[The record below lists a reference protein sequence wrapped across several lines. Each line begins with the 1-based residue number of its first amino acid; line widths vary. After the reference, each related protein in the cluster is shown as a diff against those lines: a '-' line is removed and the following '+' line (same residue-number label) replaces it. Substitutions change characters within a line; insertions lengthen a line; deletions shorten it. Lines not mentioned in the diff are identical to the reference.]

1 MRTFV
6 GKFLKNISMARLEAS
21 RIINFEQ
28 IGDVTFVASAAAR
41 NIRISVKPFEGVR
54 VTVPRREALQA
65 AMDFVRRKADWIRQA
80 QSKIAQQE
88 GTHTV
93 FTPEVQFATANRQL
107 RLFPCNALNFRVHTT
122 KEELQI
128 FYPES
133 VDLLSAPVQEVIR
146 TIIIERLRREAK
158 EYLPECT
165 AQLAEQHGFRYKG
178 VTVKNIS
185 SRWGSC
191 STNNHINLNIHLMR
205 LPEHLRDYV
214 VLHELVHTVHKNH
227 GQGFWDCLDQH
238 TDGKAKQLAGEVKRY
253 HASWF

>member
-1 MRTFV
+1 M
-6 GKFLKNISMARLEAS
+6 GQSESS
-21 RIINFEQ
+21 RVINFEQ
-28 IGDVTFVASAAAR
+28 IGDVTFVASATAR

-54 VTVPRREALQA
+54 VTVPRREALQT
-65 AMDFVRRKADWIRQA
+65 AMDFVKRKADWIRKA

-88 GTHTV
+88 GTYTV
-93 FTPEVQFATANRQL
+93 FTPETQFATATRHL
-107 RLFPCNALNFRVHTT
+107 RLFPCNALKFRVQTT

-133 VDLLSAPVQEVIR
+133 VDLRSAPVQEIIR
-146 TIIIERLRREAK
+146 TIIIERLRKEAK
-158 EYLPECT
+158 EHLPERT

-178 VTVKNIS
+178 VTVKNTS

-191 STNNHINLNIHLMR
+191 SAYNHINLNIHLMR
-205 LPEHLRDYV
+205 LPEHLQDYV

-227 GQGFWDCLDQH
+227 GQGFWACLNQH
-238 TDGKAKQLAGEVKRY
+238 TDGKAKQLADEVKRY

>member
-1 MRTFV
+1 
-6 GKFLKNISMARLEAS
+6 LEAS
-21 RIINFEQ
+21 QIIHFEQ

-54 VTVPRREALQA
+54 VTVPRREALQT
-65 AMDFVRRKADWIRQA
+65 AMDFVKSKANWIRRAQA
-80 QSKIAQQE
+80 KIAQQE
-88 GTHTV
+88 GTYTV
-93 FTPEVQFATANRQL
+93 FTPETLFSTATRVM
-107 RLFPCNALNFRVHTT
+107 RLFPCNTLNFRVHTT
-122 KEELQI
+122 KDELQI

-133 VDLLSAPVQEVIR
+133 ADLLSAPVQEAIR
-146 TIIIERLRREAK
+146 AMITDRLRREAK
-158 EYLPECT
+158 EHLPERT
-165 AQLAEQHGFRYKG
+165 AQLAAQHGFAYTG

-191 STNNHINLNIHLMR
+191 SACNHINLNIHLMR

-227 GQGFWDCLDQH
+227 GQGFWACLNQH
-238 TDGKAKQLAGEVKRY
+238 TEGKAKQLAGEMKRY